1 MSTLVNI
8 PAGGRIILGSRSTR
22 RRDLVGLLVPDD
34 QIVVVPPDVSTEL
47 NFNDVHDWPG
57 IESRLE
63 KIVRAKSDDVRDQLS
78 ARNLPSD
85 LADIIGIICADTVIV
100 IERPDS
106 GKLDVR
112 GQPGGDHWKSEV
124 AQWFD
129 GYCSGRPH
137 WVLSGVSVTT
147 IRGGRE
153 FRIVKT
159 EVTFSPDSRPFIENY
174 IATEEPLGKAGG
186 YGLQAGGSLFVE
198 SIVGSS
204 SNVIG
209 LPLRETAELILKT
222 LDKRN

>member
-1 MSTLVNI
+1 MSTLVKI
-8 PAGGRIILGSRSTR
+8 PAGGRIILGSRSAR
-22 RRDLVGLLVPDD
+22 RRDLLGLLVPAD
-34 QIVVVPPDVSTEL
+34 QIVVVPPDASTEL
-47 NFNDVHDWPG
+47 NFDGIRDWPG
-57 IESRLE
+57 IEARLE
-63 KIVRAKSDDVRDQLS
+63 KIVREKSDDVRDQLS
-78 ARNLPSD
+78 SRNLPSD
-85 LADIIGIICADTVIV
+85 LADIIGIVCADTVIV
-100 IERPDS
+100 IQAS
-106 GKLDVR
+106 GSQEFEVR
-112 GQPGGDHWKSEV
+112 GQPSVERWKSEV
-124 AQWFD
+124 AEWFD

-159 EVTFSPDSRPFIENY
+159 EVTFSPESRPFIENY
-174 IATEEPLGKAGG
+174 IETEEPLGKAGG

-222 LDKRN
+222 LDKRT